1 MTHYVIGCMTNLVR
15 SFFGVADGC
24 NNQMPDVTHKI
35 IENTLNNTHTITPI
49 QVNREFFCNTKKDPE
64 ITNPYYSALSGKMP

>member
-1 MTHYVIGCMTNLVR
+1 MIHYVIDCMTNLVR

-49 QVNREFFCNTKKDPE
+49 QVNREFF
-64 ITNPYYSALSGKMP
+64 